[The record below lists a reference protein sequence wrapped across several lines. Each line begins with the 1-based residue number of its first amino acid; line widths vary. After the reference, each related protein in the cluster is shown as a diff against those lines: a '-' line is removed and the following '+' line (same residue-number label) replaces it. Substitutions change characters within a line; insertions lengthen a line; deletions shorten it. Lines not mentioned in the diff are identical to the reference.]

1 MALHCEVYTGR
12 TAIAD
17 ATTFIESLANV
28 NDLVEL
34 EGWDEADTP
43 TIMVVWKVTGH

>member
-17 ATTFIESLANV
+17 ATAFITALNNA
-28 NDLVEL
+28 NDLVDFECW
-34 EGWDEADTP
+34 GEAETP
-43 TIMVVWKVTGH
+43 TIMIVWKVTEE